1 MRSASSSFTP
11 KVASLKYFG
20 MSAALRPGEAYTR
33 SPYICSSLE
42 ECFGRGAFGQ
52 FVLGGGQAAK
62 KAAMSAALA
71 WPLAPG
77 GRMFQKPPP
86 SPAP

>member
-1 MRSASSSFTP
+1 
-11 KVASLKYFG
+11 
-20 MSAALRPGEAYTR
+20 
-33 SPYICSSLE
+33 LE

-52 FVLGGGQAAK
+52 FDLGGGQAARN
-62 KAAMSAALA
+62 AAISAALA

-86 SPAP
+86 SFVP